1 MGAAA
6 WRPPVSLATRSSS
19 LARELGAARAR
30 PWGRGWAAARRS
42 RNRTWA
48 LRRLPWELVGMR
60 SGRQSGDGGEQ
71 EEAEWLCLEVQSPVQ
86 SPDIEAF
93 TPASTQ
99 CCALQKMR
107 LENVRG
113 KYF

>member
-19 LARELGAARAR
+19 LARE
-30 PWGRGWAAARRS
+30 WGRGWAAARRS

-71 EEAEWLCLEVQSPVQ
+71 EEAEWLCLEVQSP
-86 SPDIEAF
+86 DIEAF
-93 TPASTQ
+93 TPAPTQ